1 MSAFSGLVLGLST
14 EHLLLQ
20 TLQLTTFFRSIA
32 GTHELYQYILI
43 NLICEK
49 VFAKLSLYI
58 FGKSFV
64 RLFLKMSPCQILCA
78 TKEDGSTF
86 NSMWRFCCLWC
97 MIHWLLYHSSS
108 TVTSDVS
115 NHLWPNEDFSEEC
128 EDFNFEQ
135 SSCQMNTAFEWKSLR
150 SLFGWFTCEVLF
162 PLMSFFVQWWVGSLR
177 WSTITCFCHIS
188 GQPSVAPSDSAY

>member
-20 TLQLTTFFRSIA
+20 TLQLTTLFWSIA
-32 GTHELYQYILI
+32 GTHELYQYFLI

-64 RLFLKMSPCQILCA
+64 RLFLKMLPCQILSA
-78 TKEDGSTF
+78 TKEDGSRF

-115 NHLWPNEDFSEEC
+115 NHPWPNEDFSEEC
-128 EDFNFEQ
+128 EDFK
-135 SSCQMNTAFEWKSLR
+135 WL
-150 SLFGWFTCEVLF
+150 
-162 PLMSFFVQWWVGSLR
+162 
-177 WSTITCFCHIS
+177 H
-188 GQPSVAPSDSAY
+188 SDSILSSPRAKWTQPLNGKIFAKFVRMPLLVKSSFL